1 MQEKQHCQE
10 QNVITDT
17 KKPFEWVK
25 CPYCDTG
32 QAVKLW
38 FLIGDNRTTA
48 DWVDFVTTNPD
59 NRNCLYNV
67 YLCPQCG
74 HFVILDHKKDRQ

>member
-1 MQEKQHCQE
+1 M
-10 QNVITDT
+10 ITDK
-17 KKPFEWVK
+17 KKPFEWIK

-48 DWVDFVTTNPD
+48 DWVDFVATNPNNED
-59 NRNCLYNV
+59 CLCNV
-67 YLCPQCG
+67 YVCPQCG
-74 HFVILDHKKDRQ
+74 RVVVLDHEKDRQ

>member
-1 MQEKQHCQE
+1 MQEAQRRE
-10 QNVITDT
+10 GPDVMTD
-17 KKPFEWVK
+17 KEKPLKCVK

-48 DWVDFVTTNPD
+48 DWVDFVATNPND
-59 NRNCLYNV
+59 EDCLCNV
-67 YLCPQCG
+67 YVCPQCG
-74 HFVILDHKKDRQ
+74 RVVVLDTKG